1 MSAHK
6 AQSASHGRTPA
17 ADPPEDASVQTA
29 GTFDIRNF
37 IGTLLGLFGLIL
49 IGMGLF
55 AFDDRAAAK
64 TDGLNADLWAGVAM
78 LVVGLLFIVWTK
90 VDPIRMV
97 VRDNEDGAEESH
109 DIAALD

>member
-29 GTFDIRNF
+29 GAFDIRNF

-109 DIAALD
+109 DIAELD

>member
-1 MSAHK
+1 MNVQTS
-6 AQSASHGRTPA
+6 QSASRGRTPA
-17 ADPPEDASVQTA
+17 ADPPEDAPVQTA
-29 GTFDIRNF
+29 GAFDSRDF

-49 IGMGLF
+49 IGMGVF
-55 AFDDRAAAK
+55 AFDDGAAAK
-64 TDGLNADLWAGVAM
+64 AGGLNADLWAGVAM